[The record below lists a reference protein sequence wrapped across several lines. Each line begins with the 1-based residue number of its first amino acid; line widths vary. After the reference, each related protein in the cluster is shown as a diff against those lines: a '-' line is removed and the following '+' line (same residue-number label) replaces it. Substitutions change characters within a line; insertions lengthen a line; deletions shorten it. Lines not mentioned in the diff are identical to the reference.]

1 MSVTITQPP
10 AIQVGNSASLPPC
23 NGGTNGS
30 ASISN
35 ITGGTS
41 PYAIGWS
48 NGQTGATATNISAGI
63 YTATV
68 TDNNG
73 CTQSYSVAVVDA
85 APSDSLDITGTLCTN
100 DPVVLLTGPNGTGIV
115 APYQWYDASVAVPGA
130 TSYTYSANSSAY
142 NNISVIWFHN
152 GCRYITTN
160 EVITVA
166 QDFGSLPQTNVFTPN
181 EDHANDEFIPFS
193 VSGLSTSVS
202 AQLLATMIDDYELYI
217 YDRWGVLMFKTTVV
231 TDMWDG
237 KTTSGKSC
245 DDGTYYW
252 IAKFK
257 AKCSKTSGLQNIKGF
272 VQLIR

>member
-1 MSVTITQPP
+1 
-10 AIQVGNSASLPPC
+10 
-23 NGGTNGS
+23 
-30 ASISN
+30 
-35 ITGGTS
+35 
-41 PYAIGWS
+41 
-48 NGQTGATATNISAGI
+48 
-63 YTATV
+63 
-68 TDNNG
+68 
-73 CTQSYSVAVVDA
+73 
-85 APSDSLDITGTLCTN
+85 
-100 DPVVLLTGPNGTGIV
+100 
-115 APYQWYDASVAVPGA
+115 
-130 TSYTYSANSSAY
+130 
-142 NNISVIWFHN
+142 
-152 GCRYITTN
+152 
-160 EVITVA
+160 VA